1 MTLTRSRL
9 LAIGVAL
16 LLVGFAIGLHL
27 GWRKGAKTMGWLGAA
42 SQGYVISELAYTQYQ
57 QAGYEEA
64 KESLEG
70 YLAYLEQLL
79 PHGKTWVEGQSP
91 FLSEGSL
98 AADKTLTL
106 ARLALLEEREHGP
119 GAGDTYWAKA
129 EEQAALAGWKDSSRD
144 NIRRLVEGLDQS
156 LEDPS

>member
-1 MTLTRSRL
+1 MTLNRSRL

-16 LLVGFAIGLHL
+16 LLVGVGIGLYV
-27 GWRKGAKTMGWLGAA
+27 GWQQGARTMGWLGAV
-42 SQGYVISELAYTQYQ
+42 SQDHVISELAYMQYQ
-57 QAGYEEA
+57 QGGYEEA

-70 YLAYLEQLL
+70 HLAYLEQLL
-79 PHGKTWVEGQSP
+79 PHGESWAEGQSP
-91 FLSEGSL
+91 FLSESAL
-98 AADKTLTL
+98 AADKTLAL

-119 GAGDTYWAKA
+119 GSGDSYWAKA
-129 EEQAALAGWKDSSRD
+129 EEQAALAGWMDSSRD